1 MTISDVYKEYV
12 RDGMN
17 KDKAAGICLGIIS
30 GGLIDATDDETYSKL
45 KQEFI
50 AKQNESDDEE
60 VWRAE
65 SVDRNPDSWM

>member
-12 RDGMN
+12 RDGMD

-50 AKQNESDDEE
+50 NKQEK
-60 VWRAE
+60 
-65 SVDRNPDSWM
+65 